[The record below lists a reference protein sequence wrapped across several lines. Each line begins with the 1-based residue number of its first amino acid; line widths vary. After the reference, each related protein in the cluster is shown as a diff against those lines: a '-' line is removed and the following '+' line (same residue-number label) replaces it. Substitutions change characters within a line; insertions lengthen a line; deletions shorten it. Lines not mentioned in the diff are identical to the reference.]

1 MKKYILEKIN
11 FLKNKIRKNEYVI
24 KYPKEIKFVSIVMS
38 SSFIFFYLRRKYRK
52 RIIKK
57 LLLNPNSILLNKN
70 YQNFFLN
77 KKINS
82 SILNLVNGLLIDDEF
97 KRNMNFFVKDIAI
110 NLINDDEFKKSFY
123 QNLYEIFQRKEMKN
137 EITNIINSISNYEKS
152 NKILQNYISRALE
165 SNKVK
170 DSFTNLISD
179 STIKV
184 ISLPKT
190 KNIFSEFL
198 VDVCMNSSLKWI
210 FLRKSFSIWRPFSKL
225 KKHYFEK
232 NIKH

>member
-70 YQNFFLN
+70 YQNIFLN

-152 NKILQNYISRALE
+152 NK
-165 SNKVK
+165 VK

>member
-1 MKKYILEKIN
+1 MRKFIFEKYNLWKDKIV
-11 FLKNKIRKNEYVI
+11 KNEYVI
-24 KYPKEIKFVSIVMS
+24 KYPKEIKYVSLAVS
-38 SSFIFFYLRRKYRK
+38 STFMFFYLRRKYRK

-70 YQNFFLN
+70 YQNIFLN

-82 SILNLVNGLLIDDEF
+82 SLLTLLNNLLIDDEF
-97 KRNMNFFVKDIAI
+97 KRNMNFFIKDITI
-110 NLINDDEFKKSFY
+110 NLINDDDFKNIFY
-123 QNLYEIFQRKEMKN
+123 QNLYEIFQRKEMKD
-137 EITNIINSISNYEKS
+137 EITNLINSISNYEKS

-184 ISLPKT
+184 INLPKT

>member
-70 YQNFFLN
+70 YQNIFLN

-82 SILNLVNGLLIDDEF
+82 SILNLLNGLLIDDEF

-210 FLRKSFSIWRPFSKL
+210 FLRKSFSICRPFSKL

>member
-1 MKKYILEKIN
+1 MRKFVLEKFN
-11 FLKNKIRKNEYVI
+11 SWKDKIMKNEYIV
-24 KYPKEIKFVSIVMS
+24 KYPKEIKFVSITVS
-38 SSFIFFYLRRKYRK
+38 STFMFFYLRRKYRK

-70 YQNFFLN
+70 YQNIFLN

-152 NKILQNYISRALE
+152 NKILQNYISKALE

>member
-1 MKKYILEKIN
+1 
-11 FLKNKIRKNEYVI
+11 
-24 KYPKEIKFVSIVMS
+24 
-38 SSFIFFYLRRKYRK
+38 
-52 RIIKK
+52 
-57 LLLNPNSILLNKN
+57 
-70 YQNFFLN
+70 
-77 KKINS
+77 
-82 SILNLVNGLLIDDEF
+82 
-97 KRNMNFFVKDIAI
+97 MNFFVKDIAI

>member
-1 MKKYILEKIN
+1 MRKFIFEKYNLWKDKIV
-11 FLKNKIRKNEYVI
+11 KNEYVI
-24 KYPKEIKFVSIVMS
+24 KYPKEIKYVSLAVS
-38 SSFIFFYLRRKYRK
+38 STFMFFYLRRKYRK

-70 YQNFFLN
+70 YQNIFLN

-82 SILNLVNGLLIDDEF
+82 SLLTLLNNLLIDDEF
-97 KRNMNFFVKDIAI
+97 KRNMNFFIKDITI
-110 NLINDDEFKKSFY
+110 NLINDDDFKNIFY
-123 QNLYEIFQRKEMKN
+123 QNLYDIFQRKEMKD
-137 EITNIINSISNYEKS
+137 EITNLINSISNYEKS

-184 ISLPKT
+184 INLPKT

>member
-184 ISLPKT
+184 INLPKT

>member
-38 SSFIFFYLRRKYRK
+38 SSFMFFYLRRKYRK

-57 LLLNPNSILLNKN
+57 LLLNPNSILLNQN
-70 YQNFFLN
+70 YQNIFLN

>member
-38 SSFIFFYLRRKYRK
+38 SSFMFFYLRRKYRK

-57 LLLNPNSILLNKN
+57 LLLNPNSILLTQN
-70 YQNFFLN
+70 YQNIFLN

>member
-57 LLLNPNSILLNKN
+57 LLLNPNSILLNQN
-70 YQNFFLN
+70 YQNIFLN

>member
-1 MKKYILEKIN
+1 MRKFILEKFN
-11 FLKNKIRKNEYVI
+11 SWKDKIMKNEYIV
-24 KYPKEIKFVSIVMS
+24 KYPKEIKFVSITVS
-38 SSFIFFYLRRKYRK
+38 STFMFFYLRRKYRK

-70 YQNFFLN
+70 YQNIFLN
-77 KKINS
+77 KKINAS
-82 SILNLVNGLLIDDEF
+82 LLNLLNGLLIDDEF
-97 KRNMNFFVKDIAI
+97 KRNMNFFIKDITI
-110 NLINDDEFKKSFY
+110 KLINDDDFKNIFY
-123 QNLYEIFQRKEMKN
+123 QNLYDIFQRKEMKD
-137 EITNIINSISNYEKS
+137 EITNLINSISNYEKS
-152 NKILQNYISRALE
+152 NKILQNYISKALE

-184 ISLPKT
+184 INLPKT

>member
-1 MKKYILEKIN
+1 MRKFILEKFN
-11 FLKNKIRKNEYVI
+11 SWKDKIMKNEYIV
-24 KYPKEIKFVSIVMS
+24 KYPKEIKFVSITVS
-38 SSFIFFYLRRKYRK
+38 STFMFFYLRRKYRK
-52 RIIKK
+52 RIVKK

-70 YQNFFLN
+70 YQNIFLN

-97 KRNMNFFVKDIAI
+97 KRNMNFFIKDIAI
-110 NLINDDEFKKSFY
+110 NLINDDEFKSIFY

-137 EITNIINSISNYEKS
+137 EITNLINSISNYEKS
-152 NKILQNYISRALE
+152 NKILQNYISKALE

>member
-1 MKKYILEKIN
+1 MRKFIFEKYNLWKDKIV
-11 FLKNKIRKNEYVI
+11 KNEYVV
-24 KYPKEIKFVSIVMS
+24 KYPKEIKYVSLAVS
-38 SSFIFFYLRRKYRK
+38 STFMFFYLRRKYRK

-70 YQNFFLN
+70 YQNIFLN
-77 KKINS
+77 KKINAS
-82 SILNLVNGLLIDDEF
+82 LLNLLNGLLIDDEF
-97 KRNMNFFVKDIAI
+97 KRNMNFFIKDITI
-110 NLINDDEFKKSFY
+110 NLINDDDFKNIFY
-123 QNLYEIFQRKEMKN
+123 QNLYEIFQRKEMKD
-137 EITNIINSISNYEKS
+137 EITNLINSISNYEKS
-152 NKILQNYISRALE
+152 NKIIQNYISRALE

-225 KKHYFEK
+225 KKHYLEK